1 MGLAQIY
8 VDAVA
13 CAAALPN
20 QWRQSSGGDGDAHT
34 GGVGDAPA
42 RLLLST
48 DQPLGLDNAADGD
61 GLALPAVETKDAVR
75 FRDHLPAFEVVDLRS
90 ALLALTDVGPIE
102 AGGPLVSPDGL
113 TSRKSCRA
121 APRAMAVSP
130 YRVTP
135 ARIGN
140 SSGLRL
146 PAAFYRDHPQ
156 FAGAAGQVEVLNDN
170 TLLLRLEPEE
180 QQQQG
185 EAEEDSLMLGLF
197 LDFLSRQALTADQG
211 PVLYTEAMAADD
223 DELLAGVTVEAAE
236 EPLGV

>member
-1 MGLAQIY
+1 
-8 VDAVA
+8 
-13 CAAALPN
+13 
-20 QWRQSSGGDGDAHT
+20 
-34 GGVGDAPA
+34 
-42 RLLLST
+42 
-48 DQPLGLDNAADGD
+48 
-61 GLALPAVETKDAVR
+61 
-75 FRDHLPAFEVVDLRS
+75 
-90 ALLALTDVGPIE
+90 
-102 AGGPLVSPDGL
+102 
-113 TSRKSCRA
+113 
-121 APRAMAVSP
+121 MAVSP

-156 FAGAAGQVEVLNDN
+156 FAGAAGQVEVLDDR

-180 QQQQG
+180 QQQG

-223 DELLAGVTVEAAE
+223 DELLAGVTVDAAGD
-236 EPLGV
+236 PLLDPLHHCRQQLHLGVLNEGLGVELLLEPFHLGLELGVLPREEVGLEGDRPAMAHQRRTHAPSGSPAASTVTPASSSSSSAAMASV